1 MDDDDELTPH
11 QRASALAAARRRIDI
26 LTDQRFRRLETKVDE
41 IDRKVDALSN
51 RLAWLA
57 GGLAVL
63 SIIAN
68 IVGPTLAKALL
79 GVI

>member
-1 MDDDDELTPH
+1 MTPDDPEENGP
-11 QRASALAAARRRIDI
+11 AGALAYTRRRIDT
-26 LTDQRFRRLETKVDE
+26 LTDQRFVRIETKVDE

-63 SIIAN
+63 SVLVNIIGPI
-68 IVGPTLAKALL
+68 IVRDIIGR
-79 GVI
+79 V